1 MAKLEDE
8 EQNTG
13 KSPLSSSQSHYNS
26 DKHTPEV
33 DPDLLISAMK
43 TEPIVPQNASK
54 NAAET
59 MQLISL
65 LLRRLLHEQEQSL
78 AERTAEEKKSKDGK
92 LATLIHHQ
100 MNEHLK
106 PLMKQ
111 LKKGKMDVG
120 ILLRLAEI
128 CSFLQQREYLKA
140 NDSYLKLAIGNAP
153 WPIGVTAV
161 GIHERSAQQRIATSQ
176 VARKRLV
183 LIVSLWFSFHH
194 RYSQWRGYQKMA
206 PGRQKTNDILPKEV
220 S

>member
-1 MAKLEDE
+1 MAKLDE
-8 EQNTG
+8 EEHAR
-13 KSPLSSSQSHYNS
+13 KSPLPS
-26 DKHTPEV
+26 DKPEV

-43 TEPIVPQNASK
+43 TEPIMPQNASK
-54 NAAET
+54 NGTET

-65 LLRRLLHEQEQSL
+65 FLRRLLHEQEQSL
-78 AERTAEEKKSKDGK
+78 AERTEHEKKSKDGK
-92 LATLIHHQ
+92 MATLIHHQ

-106 PLMKQ
+106 PLIKQ

-128 CSFLQQREYLKA
+128 CSFLQQREYLQA

-176 VARKRLV
+176 VARMHFLLS
-183 LIVSLWFSFHH
+183 LINTNHP
-194 RYSQWRGYQKMA
+194 RYSQ
-206 PGRQKTNDILPKEV
+206 
-220 S
+220 